1 MPGTNKGRAK
11 RMISLLAQ
19 RAVWALRANF
29 QRVEATRPELINKE
43 FSNILVR
50 FFSWARVEK

>member
-11 RMISLLAQ
+11 WMISLRAQ

-29 QRVEATRPELINKE
+29 QRGEATGPELIYKE
-43 FSNILVR
+43 FSNILAR
-50 FFSWARVEK
+50 FFSWAQVEK